1 MRGENKRSVLV
12 GVFVFL
18 GIAILVVGIL
28 TLGGQQKKFV
38 KGDPSESSISTISEV
53 CRQVITSGFPE

>member
-12 GVFVFL
+12 GIFVFL
-18 GIAILVVGIL
+18 GIAILVIGIL

-38 KGDPSESSISTISEV
+38 KSG
-53 CRQVITSGFPE
+53 TSPA